1 MSVNDIYVIT
11 FVGIAATLFIDLYAF
26 LLAKVF
32 KIPSLNFCL
41 VGRWAWVY

>member
-26 LLAKVF
+26 MLAKVF
-32 KIPSLNFCL
+32 KIPSLNF
-41 VGRWAWVY
+41 V